1 MKTRIT
7 TYLKTLT
14 HDRSLFLLSL
24 SITGLGLVYLL
35 YVLFS
40 VSPEELRS
48 WMRYSTFSE
57 AQFYK
62 DSWYHLYLFGLL
74 AVVIVIG
81 HIGIMT
87 KLSAR
92 NMRPLALAFGWFTLL
107 LLVIAILI
115 THSVLDIGRQ
125 L

>member
-7 TYLKTLT
+7 TYFKSLT
-14 HDRSLFLLSL
+14 QDRPLFLLSL
-24 SITGLGLVYLL
+24 SIAVFGIIYLL

-48 WMRYSTFSE
+48 WVRYSTFSE

-62 DSWYHLYLFGLL
+62 DSWYHLYLFGVL
-74 AVVIVIG
+74 AIVIVVG

-87 KLSAR
+87 KLNAR
-92 NMRPLALAFGWFTLL
+92 NMRPLAIAFGWFTLL
-107 LLVIAILI
+107 LLVIALLI